1 VRRWLLAWLPAV
13 LWAGVI
19 FGLSSIPGTQLPP
32 VDLPQ
37 ADKLAHLLVYSVLG
51 ALVLRGVRRKRF
63 DRGATP
69 VDFDVGAGARVGADF
84 RRRWGDFAV
93 SIALTTLYGISDEI
107 HQHWTPNRTPDWHDV
122 VADLSGAGLGAL
134 AFVATRWMKIRVCLM
149 MERSKH

>member
-1 VRRWLLAWLPAV
+1 VRRWLVAWLPAV

-51 ALVLRGVRRKRF
+51 ALVLRGVRRKSF
-63 DRGATP
+63 GRGVTRLAAGAS
-69 VDFDVGAGARVGADF
+69 VDVGAGVGW
-84 RRRWGDFAV
+84 RWGDFAV
-93 SIALTTLYGISDEI
+93 AITLTTLYGISDEI

>member
-1 VRRWLLAWLPAV
+1 VAWLPAV

-51 ALVLRGVRRKRF
+51 ALVLRGVRR
-63 DRGATP
+63 RGPAP
-69 VDFDVGAGARVGADF
+69 GVAAVDDG
-84 RRRWGDFAV
+84 RRWGDFAV
-93 SIALTTLYGISDEI
+93 AIAMTTLYGISDEI

-122 VADLSGAGLGAL
+122 VADLIGAGLGTV

-149 MERSKH
+149 MERSKD